1 MGTSGSFD
9 IATATDIFFL
19 KFLYKKYYNRKT
31 DPESFSKVGD
41 DLWCED
47 KQKFIYTVYTKELGL
62 EINLSKTK
70 QCTEDNLCAEY
81 VSRNLNY
88 GFDVSRISANICR
101 AVQRNIL
108 DIPELCRHLSERD
121 FPVSHFPIKTI
132 IDSVS
137 SEKVKLPLI
146 RTLLLQTLLYPSN
159 EGMTFLRQALKRDY
173 SILINSDH
181 ISVAIMDYKHRNDLL
196 RQFLIS
202 SIEDLMLDIT
212 VRVNDVYSTILPE
225 TYECSL
231 DLIKDNIKDNSFKY
245 DESHINCINSLALTT
260 ST

>member
-19 KFLYKKYYNRKT
+19 KFIYKKYYNRDT
-31 DPESFSKVGD
+31 GPSDFSKVGD

-47 KQKFIYTVYTKELGL
+47 KRNFIYTVYTKELGL
-62 EINLSKTK
+62 EINLGKTK

-101 AVQRNIL
+101 AVQKNIL
-108 DIPELCRHLSERD
+108 DVPELCRHLSERN
-121 FPVSHFPIKTI
+121 FPVSHFPLKAI
-132 IDSVS
+132 IESTS
-137 SEKVKLPLI
+137 SEKIKLPVI
-146 RTLLLQTLLYPSN
+146 RTFLLQTLLYPQN
-159 EGMTFLRQALKRDY
+159 EGMNFLKQALKNDY
-173 SILINSDH
+173 SELISSDS
-181 ISVAIMDYKHRNDLL
+181 ISVALMDYKHRKELL
-196 RQFLIS
+196 SQFLIS
-202 SIEDLMLDIT
+202 SIEDLMSDIT
-212 VRVNDVYSTILPE
+212 VKLNEIHSTVLPDV
-225 TYECSL
+225 YECSL
-231 DLIKDNIKDNSFKY
+231 DLIKDNVKDNSFKY